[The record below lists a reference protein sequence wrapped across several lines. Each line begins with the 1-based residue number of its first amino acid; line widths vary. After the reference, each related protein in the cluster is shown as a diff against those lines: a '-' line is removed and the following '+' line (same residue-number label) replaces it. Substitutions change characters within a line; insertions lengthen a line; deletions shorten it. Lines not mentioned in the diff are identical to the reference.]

1 MIRCDSNICA
11 TWFGAWTFYYIN
23 HSFYFIGQY
32 FYYWQILTEKSYTC
46 LTWPDSSLAFI
57 KYTINYILKQF
68 RLLCKY
74 ELVLTNL
81 IYSKRN
87 WWRMMFSWGDK
98 SVFTISILPLY
109 VNNDPEGDEYYKCCI
124 YLHLLL
130 YLQVYIWETC
140 KQTQYFFWW

>member
-1 MIRCDSNICA
+1 MYSVWFDVIRILCNVVWCMTILLCQA
-11 TWFGAWTFYYIN
+11 QF
-23 HSFYFIGQY
+23 FIRQH
-32 FYYWQILTEKSYTC
+32 FSILTNKSYTP
-46 LTWPDSSLAFI
+46 LTSRKSFLAY
-57 KYTINYILKQF
+57 KKCPINYILKHF

-81 IYSKRN
+81 IHQNRN

-130 YLQVYIWETC
+130 HLQVYIWETC